1 MRRRAFLSL
10 IGAVAVAGKPHLA
23 RAQQTSKVYR
33 IAIVSVAVPVT
44 EMTETGLAQYRAF
57 LGELRRLGY
66 VEGEDLV
73 VERFSAEGHSERYRE
88 IVGEVVRRRP
98 DAVLSMGTRLLP
110 EFRAQTATIPIV
122 GYSSDPLAL
131 GVVQS
136 LARPGSNITGFSID
150 AGIEVWGKSLG
161 LLREAIP
168 KLSRVGLLVL
178 TTPEG
183 QRIAAA
189 VKEAADKIGI
199 SIVGSP
205 LDGSSDETA
214 YRRALAA
221 MVQEGA
227 EAVYVTASAS
237 FAHRRL
243 IVELVEKHRLP
254 AIYPFPEY
262 VAIGGLMA
270 YAADVPDLY
279 AHAANQIDQI
289 LKGTKPGD
297 IPFYQARKF
306 NLVINLKTAKALGL
320 EIPASLLA
328 RADEVIE

>member
-1 MRRRAFLSL
+1 MISVA
-10 IGAVAVAGKPHLA
+10 AVASKPLFAH
-23 RAQQTSKVYR
+23 AQQTAKVYR
-33 IAIVSVAVPVT
+33 IATVSVAVSVT
-44 EMTETGLAQYRAF
+44 EMSETGLAQYRAF

-66 VEGEDLV
+66 VEGQNLV
-73 VERFSAEGHSERYRE
+73 VERFSAEGHPERYRE
-88 IVGEVVRRRP
+88 IVGEVVRRSP
-98 DAVLSMGTRLLP
+98 DAVLSMGSRLLP

-136 LARPGSNITGFSID
+136 LARPGGNITGFSID
-150 AGIEVWGKSLG
+150 AGIEIWAKSLG
-161 LLREAIP
+161 LLKEAIP

-183 QRIAAA
+183 QRIAAT

-199 SIVGSP
+199 SIVGAP
-205 LDGSSDETA
+205 VDGSDETA
-214 YRRALAA
+214 YRRALAT
-221 MVQEGA
+221 MVEEGA

-237 FAHRRL
+237 FTHRRL
-243 IVELVEKHRLP
+243 IVELVEKHGLP
-254 AIYPFPEY
+254 AIYPFHEY

-306 NLVINLKTAKALGL
+306 NLAINLKTAKALAL
-320 EIPASLLA
+320 EIPNSVLA